1 MTLLNNANNNP
12 STIEEIVS
20 DTYNTIA
27 IIPAYNE
34 SDNIV
39 NLLKQVKN
47 HVTSVIVVDD
57 GSTDDTYAKA
67 LTTGVRV
74 IKNNRNRGKGA
85 ALKRGFIEC
94 IRYNPDIIIT
104 LDADGQHNPDDIP
117 KLLNPI
123 KEGTADMVIGSRYN
137 TDSMHELPVVRGLGL
152 SLINF
157 LNKSLMK
164 INVKDTQSGFRAY
177 NKMVLG
183 IISDYDCVGYGA
195 ETEQLAQA
203 DSYDLNIMEVPITI
217 KYKGLGRTSKKNSVS
232 HGTHIVSTILK
243 ILIEKRPL
251 LFFGLGGIMIILI
264 ALLPLA
270 NLLSIFNET
279 RYFSIPLAMIVLGLT
294 FIGSMLILI
303 SFVLYA
309 LKRIR
314 ISINTKKNMMEHKFR

>member
-1 MTLLNNANNNP
+1 MTFLDNLDGKSANNDRLLNKDYK
-12 STIEEIVS
+12 TV
-20 DTYNTIA
+20 A

-34 SDNIV
+34 SKNII
-39 NLLKQVKN
+39 NIINQVKKY
-47 HVTSVIVVDD
+47 VTTVIVVDD
-57 GSTDDTYAKA
+57 GSNDDTFLKA
-67 LTTGVRV
+67 LNTKVRV

-85 ALKRGFIEC
+85 ALKRGLIEC
-94 IRYNPDIIIT
+94 IRYNPDIVVTI
-104 LDADGQHNPDDIP
+104 DADGQHIADDIP
-117 KLLNPI
+117 RLVQPI
-123 KEGTADMVIGSRYN
+123 KEGIADMVIGSRYN
-137 TDSMHELPVVRGLGL
+137 SRSLHEIPVVRGMGL

-164 INVKDTQSGFRAY
+164 IDIQDTQSGFRAY
-177 NKMVLG
+177 NRMMLG
-183 IISDYDCVGYGA
+183 IISDYDCSGYGA

-203 DSYDLNIMEVPITI
+203 DSYGLNIMEVPVTI
-217 KYKGLGRTSKKNSVS
+217 RYKGLGTTSKKNPFA

-243 ILIEKRPL
+243 VMIEKRPL
-251 LFFGLGGIMIILI
+251 LFFGLGGVLIILSS
-264 ALLPLA
+264 LLPLT

-314 ISINTKKNMMEHKFR
+314 VSLNNKQI

>member
-1 MTLLNNANNNP
+1 MTFLDNLDGKSANNDGSLNKDYK
-12 STIEEIVS
+12 TV
-20 DTYNTIA
+20 A

-34 SDNIV
+34 SKNII
-39 NLLKQVKN
+39 NIINQVKKY
-47 HVTSVIVVDD
+47 VTTVIVVDD
-57 GSTDDTYAKA
+57 GSNDDTFLKA
-67 LTTGVRV
+67 LNTKVRV

-85 ALKRGFIEC
+85 ALKRGLIEC
-94 IRYNPDIIIT
+94 IRYNPDIVVTI
-104 LDADGQHNPDDIP
+104 DADGQHIADDIP
-117 KLLNPI
+117 RLLQPI
-123 KEGTADMVIGSRYN
+123 KEGIADMVIGSRYN
-137 TDSMHELPVVRGLGL
+137 SRSLHEIPVVRGMGL

-164 INVKDTQSGFRAY
+164 IDIQDTQSGFRAY
-177 NKMVLG
+177 NRMMLG
-183 IISDYDCVGYGA
+183 IISDYDCSGYGA

-203 DSYDLNIMEVPITI
+203 DSYGLNIMEVPVTI
-217 KYKGLGRTSKKNSVS
+217 RYKGLGTTSKKNPFA

-243 ILIEKRPL
+243 VMIEKRPL
-251 LFFGLGGIMIILI
+251 LFFGLGGVLIILSS
-264 ALLPLA
+264 LLPLT

-314 ISINTKKNMMEHKFR
+314 VSLNNKQI

>member
-1 MTLLNNANNNP
+1 MTFLDNLDGNSAHNDGSLNKDYK
-12 STIEEIVS
+12 TV
-20 DTYNTIA
+20 A

-34 SDNIV
+34 SKNII
-39 NLLKQVKN
+39 NIINQVKKY
-47 HVTSVIVVDD
+47 VTTVLVVDD
-57 GSTDDTYAKA
+57 GSIDDTYLKA
-67 LTTGVRV
+67 LSTKVRV

-85 ALKRGFIEC
+85 ALKRGLIEC
-94 IRYNPDIIIT
+94 IRYNPDIVVTI
-104 LDADGQHNPDDIP
+104 DADGQHIADDIP
-117 KLLNPI
+117 RLLEPI
-123 KEGTADMVIGSRYN
+123 KEGIADMVIGSRYN
-137 TDSMHELPVVRGLGL
+137 SRSLHEIPVMRGMGL

-164 INVKDTQSGFRAY
+164 IDIQDTQSGFRAY
-177 NKMVLG
+177 NRMMLG
-183 IISDYDCVGYGA
+183 IISDYDCSGYGA

-203 DSYDLNIMEVPITI
+203 DSYGLNIMEVPVTI
-217 KYKGLGRTSKKNSVS
+217 RYKGLGTTSKKNPFA

-243 ILIEKRPL
+243 VMIEKRPL
-251 LFFGLGGIMIILI
+251 LFFGLGGVLIILSS
-264 ALLPLA
+264 LLPLT

-314 ISINTKKNMMEHKFR
+314 ISLNNKQI